1 MTQRFLAFDC
11 GATSGRGM
19 LATFSGG
26 RFVIEEVYR
35 FPSEKVRKDGRL
47 YWDVFAMRDHFVA
60 CLKALGSQGI
70 CPDAIGIDTWGVDFG
85 LLGADGKLLDLPRCY
100 RDPYTAGIPEKVY
113 GIIPRE
119 QLYARTGIQMMDFN
133 TIFQLYAQSQTGDEA
148 LKKADALLFMP
159 DLLSYL
165 LTGNK
170 ICEYTDASTSGMMDP
185 SSRQFDTA
193 LLKEL
198 GIRTEML
205 LPIVQA
211 GTRIGVLSPEIQ
223 KETRLG
229 PVPVIAVAGHDTA
242 SAIAAVP
249 ATDEHFAYLSSGTW
263 SLMGIEVPE
272 PIINEA
278 SARLNFTNE
287 GGIEGTTRFLKN
299 ITGMWLL
306 EECRRVWKQEG
317 KDYSHPELIAMA
329 RAEKDFAGRIQPDDP
344 RFAAPDNMVE
354 AIVSVIGPVSDAQL
368 VSCIYHSLADRYK
381 EVLAM
386 LQAFSPFRIDK
397 LHIIG
402 GGSINELLNQ
412 WTADAVGLPVV
423 AGPSEATAIGNIMI
437 QAQAAGWVKD
447 RREMR
452 RMIAETFSVKTF
464 MPNN

>member
-100 RDPYTAGIPEKVY
+100 RDPYTTGIPEKVY

-133 TIFQLYAQSQTGDEA
+133 TIFQLYAQSQAGDEA
-148 LKKADALLFMP
+148 LKRADALLFMP

-198 GIRTEML
+198 GLRTEML

-402 GGSINELLNQ
+402 GGSINGLLNQ

-437 QAQAAGWVKD
+437 QAQAAGLVKD